1 MKDLPLN
8 ALRALAAVYEAG
20 GIRAAA
26 RVLHVNASA
35 VHRQLRDLEGRL
47 GTSLV
52 TAGRPLEFTP
62 HGERLARQAQETL
75 ACLVGAYEA
84 VREDRRTNSILIST
98 TNSFAAKWLV
108 PRLAKLREQKPQLR
122 VTIVTERRFADVP
135 REATLAIRLGAGPW
149 PNEFCEP
156 FMDEEIFPVASAEF
170 LRSNPVREPAD
181 TMRYPLLDDRDPQAD
196 WSRWR
201 AAFGIEKEA
210 TAPELRLTSSE
221 LVLQAAASG
230 LGIAMARSRLAEF
243 DIASGALSDDLRRY
257 SVSIGTAYW
266 LIRPASLSAVEAEFV
281 TWLFEQR

>member
-1 MKDLPLN
+1 MQNLPLN
-8 ALRALAAVYEAG
+8 ALRALAAIYETG

-26 RVLHVNASA
+26 RILHVNASA
-35 VHRQLRDLEGRL
+35 VHRHLRDLEARL

-52 TAGRPLEFTP
+52 SAGRPLEFTA

-75 ACLVGAYEA
+75 ASLSGAYEA
-84 VREDRRTNSILIST
+84 VREDRSANSVIIST

-108 PRLAKLREQKPQLR
+108 PRLAKLRELKPLLR

-170 LRSNPVREPAD
+170 LETHPVREPAD
-181 TMRYPLLDDRDPQAD
+181 ILRYPLIDDRDPQAD
-196 WSRWR
+196 WSRWH
-201 AAFGIEKEA
+201 AAFGVEKE
-210 TAPELRLTSSE
+210 TTTPELRLTSSD

-230 LGIAMARSRLAEF
+230 LGIAMARSKLAEF
-243 DIASGALSDDLRRY
+243 DIASGAMCDDLRRY
-257 SVSIGTAYW
+257 SVPIGTAYW
-266 LIRPASLSAVEAEFV
+266 LVRPASLRAAEAEFV